1 MVTWSDRVAH
11 RVIVDRRQSAR
22 SRRRWVAL
30 GALLLV
36 TWVVVP
42 LAADDY
48 WLTAILIPFGI
59 LSLAGLGL
67 NVLTGFAGQLS
78 VGSAAFMAVGAYT
91 AYNVLLRVPGVPV
104 LVAFAVGGVTAALAG
119 VLAGLP
125 ALRIK
130 GFYLVV
136 STLAA
141 QFISEWVFTRFRW
154 FSNDNSSGLVSV
166 PRLTFLGQDLG
177 SPLARYLLTLGVV
190 STLTAIALNIPR
202 SELGRRWM
210 AVRDMDTAAAVIG
223 IPVPRTK
230 LLAFA
235 VSSFYQGV
243 AGALWGLTYLGTFD
257 PRTWELSRS
266 FQILFIIIIGGM
278 GTISGS
284 FLGAAFMLLLPIAMS
299 QLGGAFAAGALDQG
313 ALENYKKIVFG
324 LLIVAFLVREP
335 GGLARLLEKAR
346 ERLASW
352 PLRAW

>member
-1 MVTWSDRVAH
+1 MPPDRVIAAA
-11 RVIVDRRQSAR
+11 IVDPLRRAR
-22 SRRRWVAL
+22 RLAL
-30 GALLLV
+30 GVLLLIA
-36 TWVVVP
+36 WVIVP

-67 NVLTGFAGQLS
+67 NVLSGFAGQLS
-78 VGSAAFMAVGAYT
+78 VGSAAFMAIGAYS
-91 AYNVLLRVPGVPV
+91 AYNVLLRAPGVPV
-104 LVAFAVGGVTAALAG
+104 LLAFAVGGVIAALAG

-154 FSNDNSSGLVSV
+154 FSNDNASGLVSV
-166 PRLTFLGQDLG
+166 PRLTFLGFDLG
-177 SPLARYLLTLGVV
+177 SPLARYMLTLGIV
-190 STLTAIALNIPR
+190 SALTAIALNIPR

-223 IPVPRTK
+223 IPVPQTK

-299 QLGGAFAAGALDQG
+299 QLGSAFVAGSLDQG

-346 ERLASW
+346 EHLSLW